1 LGEGIIP
8 SPFFNIKSMTT
19 IGEALGTL
27 GDVLIATMNTLH
39 DTLIE
44 TQKQINVC
52 VEEVELGSGGV
63 YNIFLVEQN
72 SEEFNIINR
81 AISELLPNFNEIVQ
95 ILHKRQLQGLN
106 VNKNKIGEYSK
117 KATISREKAEEKL
130 GRDLSHIKFINSK
143 GIEFVKYNWL
153 KFHEVSNVA
162 GFGNVDLN
170 FSNDLFEGYNT
181 IHIDAQN
188 LSKRG
193 IISIEADGVSY
204 YQELVN
210 KYGYEAFELTLE
222 EIGITNQK
230 LEEKVAELTL
240 KALWYGK

>member
-1 LGEGIIP
+1 
-8 SPFFNIKSMTT
+8 MTT

-27 GDVLIATMNTLH
+27 GDVLVATGNELH
-39 DTLIE
+39 DVLI
-44 TQKQINVC
+44 KISNI
-52 VEEVELGSGGV
+52 VEG
-63 YNIFLVEQN
+63 
-72 SEEFNIINR
+72 EEKWEIINQ
-81 AISELLPNFNEIVQ
+81 AIAELSPPFEEIVQ

-117 KATISREKAEEKL
+117 RATISREKAEEKL

-143 GIEFVKYNWL
+143 EIEFVKYNWL
-153 KFHEVSNVA
+153 KFHEVSKVA

-170 FSNDLFEGYNT
+170 FSNDLFEGYNI

-204 YQELVN
+204 YQELAD

>member
-1 LGEGIIP
+1 
-8 SPFFNIKSMTT
+8 MTT

-27 GDVLIATMNTLH
+27 GDVLVATGNELH
-39 DTLIE
+39 DVLI
-44 TQKQINVC
+44 KI
-52 VEEVELGSGGV
+52 
-63 YNIFLVEQN
+63 
-72 SEEFNIINR
+72 FNIVEGEEKWEIINQ
-81 AISELLPNFNEIVQ
+81 AIAELSPPFEEIVQ

-117 KATISREKAEEKL
+117 RATISKEKAEEKL

-143 GIEFVKYNWL
+143 EIEFIKYNWL
-153 KFHEVSNVA
+153 KFNEVSNVA

-170 FSNDLFEGYNT
+170 FSNDLLEGYN
-181 IHIDAQN
+181 IIRIDAQN

-204 YQELVN
+204 YQELAN

-240 KALWYGK
+240 KVLWYGK

>member
-1 LGEGIIP
+1 
-8 SPFFNIKSMTT
+8 MTT

-27 GDVLIATMNTLH
+27 GDVLIATMNALH
-39 DTLIE
+39 DIE
-44 TQKQINVC
+44 IPKQVNVD
-52 VEEVELGSGGV
+52 VEKDELDLGGV
-63 YNIFLVEQN
+63 YNILLVEQN
-72 SEEFNIINR
+72 SAEFNIINR
-81 AISELLPNFNEIVQ
+81 AIYELLPNFNEIVQ

-130 GRDLSHIKFINSK
+130 GRDLSHIKE
-143 GIEFVKYNWL
+143 IEFVKYNWL
-153 KFHEVSNVA
+153 KFNEVSNVA

-170 FSNDLFEGYNT
+170 FSNDLFEGYN
-181 IHIDAQN
+181 IIRIDAQN
-188 LSKRG
+188 LSNRG
-193 IISIEADGVSY
+193 IISIEANGVSY
-204 YQELVN
+204 YQELAN

-230 LEEKVAELTL
+230 LEEKVAELTF

>member
-1 LGEGIIP
+1 
-8 SPFFNIKSMTT
+8 MTT

-27 GDVLIATMNTLH
+27 GDVLVATGNELH
-39 DTLIE
+39 DVLI
-44 TQKQINVC
+44 KI
-52 VEEVELGSGGV
+52 
-63 YNIFLVEQN
+63 
-72 SEEFNIINR
+72 FNIVEGEEKWEIINQ
-81 AISELLPNFNEIVQ
+81 AIAELSPPFEEIVQ

-117 KATISREKAEEKL
+117 RATISKEKAEEKL
-130 GRDLSHIKFINSK
+130 GRDLSHIKFINMNE
-143 GIEFVKYNWL
+143 IEVAKYNWL

-170 FSNDLFEGYNT
+170 FSNDLLEGYN
-181 IHIDAQN
+181 IIRIDAQN

-204 YQELVN
+204 YKELAD

-222 EIGITNQK
+222 EIGITNKK

>member
-1 LGEGIIP
+1 
-8 SPFFNIKSMTT
+8 MTT

-27 GDVLIATMNTLH
+27 GDVLVATGNELH
-39 DTLIE
+39 DVLI
-44 TQKQINVC
+44 KI
-52 VEEVELGSGGV
+52 
-63 YNIFLVEQN
+63 
-72 SEEFNIINR
+72 FNIVEGEEKWEIINQ
-81 AISELLPNFNEIVQ
+81 AIAELSPPFEEIVQ

-117 KATISREKAEEKL
+117 RATISKEKAEEKL
-130 GRDLSHIKFINSK
+130 GRDLSHIKFINMNE
-143 GIEFVKYNWL
+143 IEVAKYNWL
-153 KFHEVSNVA
+153 KFHEVSKVA

-170 FSNDLFEGYNT
+170 FSNNLLEGYN
-181 IHIDAQN
+181 IIRIDAQN

-204 YQELVN
+204 YQELAN

>member
-1 LGEGIIP
+1 
-8 SPFFNIKSMTT
+8 MAT
-19 IGEALGTL
+19 IGEALGTF
-27 GDVLIATMNTLH
+27 GDVLIATMNALH
-39 DTLIE
+39 DTFMEIP
-44 TQKQINVC
+44 KQVNVD
-52 VEEVELGSGGV
+52 VEKDELDLGGV
-63 YNIFLVEQN
+63 YNTLLVEQN
-72 SEEFNIINR
+72 SLEFNIINR
-81 AISELLPNFNEIVQ
+81 AIYELLPDFNEIVQ

-130 GRDLSHIKFINSK
+130 GRDLSHIKE
-143 GIEFVKYNWL
+143 IEFIKYNWL
-153 KFHEVSNVA
+153 KFNEVSNVA

-170 FSNDLFEGYNT
+170 FSNDLFEGYN
-181 IHIDAQN
+181 IIRIDAQN

-193 IISIEADGVSY
+193 IISIEANGVSY
-204 YQELVN
+204 YQELAD

-230 LEEKVAELTL
+230 LEEKVAELTF

>member
-1 LGEGIIP
+1 
-8 SPFFNIKSMTT
+8 MAT

-27 GDVLIATMNTLH
+27 GDVLIATINALH

-44 TQKQINVC
+44 IPKQVNVD
-52 VEEVELGSGGV
+52 VEKDELDLGGV
-63 YNIFLVEQN
+63 YNILLVEQN
-72 SEEFNIINR
+72 SLEFNIINR
-81 AISELLPNFNEIVQ
+81 AIYELLPDFNEIVQ

-117 KATISREKAEEKL
+117 RATISREKAEEKL

-143 GIEFVKYNWL
+143 EIEFVKYNWL
-153 KFHEVSNVA
+153 KFHEISNVA

-170 FSNDLFEGYNT
+170 FSNDLFEGYN
-181 IHIDAQN
+181 IIRIDAQN

-193 IISIEADGVSY
+193 IISIEANGVSY
-204 YQELVN
+204 YQELAD

-230 LEEKVAELTL
+230 LEEKVADLTF

>member
-1 LGEGIIP
+1 
-8 SPFFNIKSMTT
+8 MTT

-27 GDVLIATMNTLH
+27 GDVLVATGNELH
-39 DTLIE
+39 DVLI
-44 TQKQINVC
+44 KI
-52 VEEVELGSGGV
+52 
-63 YNIFLVEQN
+63 
-72 SEEFNIINR
+72 FNIVEGEEKWEIINQ
-81 AISELLPNFNEIVQ
+81 AIAELSPPFEEIVQ

-117 KATISREKAEEKL
+117 RATISREKAEEKL
-130 GRDLSHIKFINSK
+130 GRDLSHIKFINMNE
-143 GIEFVKYNWL
+143 IEVAKYNWL

-170 FSNDLFEGYNT
+170 FSNNLLEGYNI

-204 YQELVN
+204 YQELAN

>member
-1 LGEGIIP
+1 
-8 SPFFNIKSMTT
+8 MTT

-27 GDVLIATMNTLH
+27 GDVLVATGNELH
-39 DTLIE
+39 DVLI
-44 TQKQINVC
+44 KI
-52 VEEVELGSGGV
+52 
-63 YNIFLVEQN
+63 
-72 SEEFNIINR
+72 FNIVEGEEKWEIINQ
-81 AISELLPNFNEIVQ
+81 AIAELSPPFEEIVQ

-117 KATISREKAEEKL
+117 RATISKEKAEEKL
-130 GRDLSHIKFINSK
+130 GRDLSHIKFINMNE
-143 GIEFVKYNWL
+143 IEVAKYNWL

-170 FSNDLFEGYNT
+170 FSNDLLEGYN
-181 IHIDAQN
+181 IIRIDAQN

-204 YQELVN
+204 YKELAD

-222 EIGITNQK
+222 EIGITNNK

>member
-1 LGEGIIP
+1 
-8 SPFFNIKSMTT
+8 MTT

-27 GDVLIATMNTLH
+27 GDVLIATMNALH
-39 DTLIE
+39 DTVIE
-44 TQKQINVC
+44 NVDIK
-52 VEEVELGSGGV
+52 EKVELDLDGV
-63 YNIFLVEQN
+63 YNILLVEQN
-72 SEEFNIINR
+72 SAEFNIINR

-130 GRDLSHIKFINSK
+130 GRDLSHIKFINMNE
-143 GIEFVKYNWL
+143 IEVAKYNWL
-153 KFHEVSNVA
+153 KFHEVSKVA

-170 FSNDLFEGYNT
+170 FSNNLLEGYN
-181 IHIDAQN
+181 IIRIDAQN
-188 LSKRG
+188 LSGRG
-193 IISIEADGVSY
+193 IISVEADGVSY
-204 YQELVN
+204 YQELADE
-210 KYGYEAFELTLE
+210 YGYEAFELTLE

-230 LEEKVAELTL
+230 LEEKVADLTF

>member
-1 LGEGIIP
+1 
-8 SPFFNIKSMTT
+8 MTT

-27 GDVLIATMNTLH
+27 GDVLIATMNELH
-39 DTLIE
+39 DTFIE
-44 TQKQINVC
+44 IPQQVNVD
-52 VEEVELGSGGV
+52 VEKDELDLGGV
-63 YNIFLVEQN
+63 YNVLLVEQN
-72 SEEFNIINR
+72 SAEFNIINR
-81 AISELLPNFNEIVQ
+81 AIYELLPNFNEIVQ

-117 KATISREKAEEKL
+117 RATISREKAEEKL
-130 GRDLSHIKFINSK
+130 GRDLSHIKE
-143 GIEFVKYNWL
+143 IEFIKYNWL
-153 KFHEVSNVA
+153 KFNEVSNVA

-170 FSNDLFEGYNT
+170 FSNDLFEGYN
-181 IHIDAQN
+181 IIRIDAQN

-204 YQELVN
+204 YQELAD

-230 LEEKVAELTL
+230 LEEKVAELTF

>member
-1 LGEGIIP
+1 
-8 SPFFNIKSMTT
+8 MTT
-19 IGEALGTL
+19 IGEALGTF
-27 GDVLIATMNTLH
+27 GDVLIATMNALH
-39 DTLIE
+39 DTFMEIP
-44 TQKQINVC
+44 KQVNVD
-52 VEEVELGSGGV
+52 VEKDELDLGGV
-63 YNIFLVEQN
+63 YDILLVEQN
-72 SEEFNIINR
+72 SLEFNIINR
-81 AISELLPNFNEIVQ
+81 AIYELLPDFNEIVE

-117 KATISREKAEEKL
+117 RSTISREKAEEKL
-130 GRDLSHIKFINSK
+130 GRDLSHIKE
-143 GIEFVKYNWL
+143 IEFIKYNWL
-153 KFHEVSNVA
+153 KFNEVSNVA

-170 FSNDLFEGYNT
+170 FSNDLFEGYN
-181 IHIDAQN
+181 IIRVDAQN

-204 YQELVN
+204 YQELAA

-230 LEEKVAELTL
+230 LEEKVADLTF

>member
-1 LGEGIIP
+1 
-8 SPFFNIKSMTT
+8 MTT

-27 GDVLIATMNTLH
+27 GDVLVATGNELH
-39 DTLIE
+39 DVLI
-44 TQKQINVC
+44 KI
-52 VEEVELGSGGV
+52 
-63 YNIFLVEQN
+63 
-72 SEEFNIINR
+72 FNIVEGEEKWEIINQ
-81 AISELLPNFNEIVQ
+81 AIAELSPPFEEIVQ

-117 KATISREKAEEKL
+117 RATISKEKAEEKL
-130 GRDLSHIKFINSK
+130 GRDLSHIKFINMNE
-143 GIEFVKYNWL
+143 IEVAKYNWL
-153 KFHEVSNVA
+153 KFHEVSKVA

-170 FSNDLFEGYNT
+170 FSNDLFEGYN
-181 IHIDAQN
+181 IIRIDAQN

-204 YQELVN
+204 YQELAN

>member
-1 LGEGIIP
+1 
-8 SPFFNIKSMTT
+8 MTT

-27 GDVLIATMNTLH
+27 GDVLIETMNALH
-39 DTLIE
+39 DTFIE
-44 TQKQINVC
+44 IPQQVNVD
-52 VEEVELGSGGV
+52 VEKDELDLGGV
-63 YNIFLVEQN
+63 YDILLVEQN
-72 SEEFNIINR
+72 SAEFNIINR
-81 AISELLPNFNEIVQ
+81 AIYELLPDFNEIVQ

-130 GRDLSHIKFINSK
+130 GRDLSHIKE
-143 GIEFVKYNWL
+143 IEFIKYNWL
-153 KFHEVSNVA
+153 KFNEVSNVA

-170 FSNDLFEGYNT
+170 FSNDLFEGYN
-181 IHIDAQN
+181 IIRVDAQN

-193 IISIEADGVSY
+193 IISIEANGVSY
-204 YQELVN
+204 YQELAD

-230 LEEKVAELTL
+230 LEEKVADLTF

>member
-1 LGEGIIP
+1 
-8 SPFFNIKSMTT
+8 MTT

-27 GDVLIATMNTLH
+27 GDVLVATGNELH
-39 DTLIE
+39 DVLI
-44 TQKQINVC
+44 KI
-52 VEEVELGSGGV
+52 
-63 YNIFLVEQN
+63 
-72 SEEFNIINR
+72 FNIVEGEEKWEIINQ
-81 AISELLPNFNEIVQ
+81 AIAELSPPFEEIVQ

-117 KATISREKAEEKL
+117 RATISREKAEEKL

-143 GIEFVKYNWL
+143 EIEFVKYNWL
-153 KFHEVSNVA
+153 KFNEVSNVA

-170 FSNDLFEGYNT
+170 FSNNLLEGYNI

-204 YQELVN
+204 YQELAD

>member
-1 LGEGIIP
+1 
-8 SPFFNIKSMTT
+8 MTT

-44 TQKQINVC
+44 TQKQINVG

-63 YNIFLVEQN
+63 YNILLIEQN
-72 SEEFNIINR
+72 SIEFNTINR
-81 AISELLPNFNEIVQ
+81 AISELLPNFNETIQ

-117 KATISREKAEEKL
+117 RATISREKAEEKL
-130 GRDLSHIKFINSK
+130 GRDLSHIKE
-143 GIEFVKYNWL
+143 IEFIKYNWL
-153 KFHEVSNVA
+153 KFNEVSKVA

-170 FSNDLFEGYNT
+170 FSNDLFEGYN
-181 IHIDAQN
+181 IIRIDAQN

-204 YQELVN
+204 YQKLAD

-230 LEEKVAELTL
+230 LEEKVADLTF

>member
-1 LGEGIIP
+1 
-8 SPFFNIKSMTT
+8 MTT

-27 GDVLIATMNTLH
+27 GDVLVATGNELH
-39 DTLIE
+39 DVLI
-44 TQKQINVC
+44 KI
-52 VEEVELGSGGV
+52 
-63 YNIFLVEQN
+63 
-72 SEEFNIINR
+72 FNIVEGEEKWEIINQ
-81 AISELLPNFNEIVQ
+81 AIAELSPPFEEIVQ

-117 KATISREKAEEKL
+117 RATISREKAEEKL
-130 GRDLSHIKFINSK
+130 GRDLSHIKFINMNE
-143 GIEFVKYNWL
+143 IEVAKYNWL
-153 KFHEVSNVA
+153 KFHEVSKVA

-170 FSNDLFEGYNT
+170 FSNDLLEGYNI

-204 YQELVN
+204 YQELVD

-230 LEEKVAELTL
+230 LEEKVAELTF

>member
-1 LGEGIIP
+1 
-8 SPFFNIKSMTT
+8 MTT

-27 GDVLIATMNTLH
+27 GDVLIETMNALH
-39 DTLIE
+39 DTFIE
-44 TQKQINVC
+44 IPQQVNVD
-52 VEEVELGSGGV
+52 VEKDELDLGGV
-63 YNIFLVEQN
+63 YDILLVEQN
-72 SEEFNIINR
+72 SAEFNIINR
-81 AISELLPNFNEIVQ
+81 AIYELLPDFNEIVQ

-130 GRDLSHIKFINSK
+130 GRDLSHIKE
-143 GIEFVKYNWL
+143 IEFIKYNWL
-153 KFHEVSNVA
+153 KFNEVSNVA

-170 FSNDLFEGYNT
+170 FSNDLFEGYN
-181 IHIDAQN
+181 IIRIDAQN

-193 IISIEADGVSY
+193 IISIEANGVSY
-204 YQELVN
+204 YQELAD

-230 LEEKVAELTL
+230 LEEKVADLTF

>member
-1 LGEGIIP
+1 
-8 SPFFNIKSMTT
+8 MTT

-27 GDVLIATMNTLH
+27 GDVLIATMNALH
-39 DTLIE
+39 DIE
-44 TQKQINVC
+44 IPKQVNVD
-52 VEEVELGSGGV
+52 VEKDELDLGGV
-63 YNIFLVEQN
+63 YNILLVEQN
-72 SEEFNIINR
+72 SAEFNIINR
-81 AISELLPNFNEIVQ
+81 AIYELLPDFNEIVQ

-106 VNKNKIGEYSK
+106 VNKNKIGEYRK

-130 GRDLSHIKFINSK
+130 GRDLSHIKE
-143 GIEFVKYNWL
+143 IEFVKYNWL
-153 KFHEVSNVA
+153 KFNEVSNVA

-170 FSNDLFEGYNT
+170 FSNDLFEGYN
-181 IHIDAQN
+181 IIRVDAQN

-193 IISIEADGVSY
+193 IISIEANGVSY
-204 YQELVN
+204 YQELAD

-230 LEEKVAELTL
+230 LEEKVAELTF

>member
-1 LGEGIIP
+1 
-8 SPFFNIKSMTT
+8 MTT

-27 GDVLIATMNTLH
+27 GDVLIATMNALH

-44 TQKQINVC
+44 IPEQVNVD
-52 VEEVELGSGGV
+52 VGEDELDLGGV
-63 YNIFLVEQN
+63 YNILLVEQN
-72 SEEFNIINR
+72 SSEFNTINR
-81 AISELLPNFNEIVQ
+81 AIYELLPDFNEIVE

-117 KATISREKAEEKL
+117 RATISREKAEEKL
-130 GRDLSHIKFINSK
+130 GRDLSHIKE
-143 GIEFVKYNWL
+143 IEFVKYNWL
-153 KFHEVSNVA
+153 KFHEISNVA

-170 FSNDLFEGYNT
+170 FSNDLFEGYN
-181 IHIDAQN
+181 IIRIDAQN

-193 IISIEADGVSY
+193 IISIEANGVSY
-204 YQELVN
+204 YQELAD

-230 LEEKVAELTL
+230 LEEKVAELTF

>member
-1 LGEGIIP
+1 
-8 SPFFNIKSMTT
+8 MTT

-27 GDVLIATMNTLH
+27 GDVLVATGNELH
-39 DTLIE
+39 DVLI
-44 TQKQINVC
+44 KI
-52 VEEVELGSGGV
+52 
-63 YNIFLVEQN
+63 
-72 SEEFNIINR
+72 FNIVEGEEKWEIINQ
-81 AISELLPNFNEIVQ
+81 AIAELSPPFEEIVQ

-117 KATISREKAEEKL
+117 RATISREKAEEKL

-143 GIEFVKYNWL
+143 EFEFVKYNWL
-153 KFHEVSNVA
+153 KFHEISNVA

-170 FSNDLFEGYNT
+170 FSNDLFEGYN
-181 IHIDAQN
+181 IIRIDAQN

-204 YQELVN
+204 YQELAD

>member
-1 LGEGIIP
+1 
-8 SPFFNIKSMTT
+8 MTT

-27 GDVLIATMNTLH
+27 GDVLIETMNALH
-39 DTLIE
+39 DTFMEIP
-44 TQKQINVC
+44 KQVNVD
-52 VEEVELGSGGV
+52 VEKDELDLGGV
-63 YNIFLVEQN
+63 YNTLLVEQN
-72 SEEFNIINR
+72 SLEFNIINR
-81 AISELLPNFNEIVQ
+81 AIYELLPDFNEIVQ

-117 KATISREKAEEKL
+117 RATISREKAEEKL

-143 GIEFVKYNWL
+143 EIEFVKYNWL
-153 KFHEVSNVA
+153 KFNEVSNVA

-170 FSNDLFEGYNT
+170 FSNDLFEGYN
-181 IHIDAQN
+181 IIRIDAQN

-193 IISIEADGVSY
+193 IISIEANGVSY
-204 YQELVN
+204 YQELAN

-230 LEEKVAELTL
+230 LEEKVAELTF

>member
-1 LGEGIIP
+1 
-8 SPFFNIKSMTT
+8 MTT

-27 GDVLIATMNTLH
+27 GDVLVATGNELH
-39 DTLIE
+39 DVLI
-44 TQKQINVC
+44 KI
-52 VEEVELGSGGV
+52 
-63 YNIFLVEQN
+63 
-72 SEEFNIINR
+72 FNIVEGEEKWEIINQ
-81 AISELLPNFNEIVQ
+81 AIAELSPPFEEIVQ

-117 KATISREKAEEKL
+117 RATISKEKAEEKL
-130 GRDLSHIKFINSK
+130 GRDLSHIKFINMNE
-143 GIEFVKYNWL
+143 IEVAKYNWL
-153 KFHEVSNVA
+153 KFHEVSKVA

-170 FSNDLFEGYNT
+170 FSNDLFEGYNI

-193 IISIEADGVSY
+193 IISIKADGVSY
-204 YQELVN
+204 YQELAD

>member
-1 LGEGIIP
+1 
-8 SPFFNIKSMTT
+8 MTT

-27 GDVLIATMNTLH
+27 GDVLVATGNELH
-39 DTLIE
+39 DVLI
-44 TQKQINVC
+44 KI
-52 VEEVELGSGGV
+52 
-63 YNIFLVEQN
+63 
-72 SEEFNIINR
+72 FNIVEGEEKWEIINQ
-81 AISELLPNFNEIVQ
+81 AIAELSPPFEEIVQ

-117 KATISREKAEEKL
+117 RATISREKAEEKL
-130 GRDLSHIKFINSK
+130 GRDLSHIKFINMNE
-143 GIEFVKYNWL
+143 IEVAKYNWL

-170 FSNDLFEGYNT
+170 FSNNLLEGYN
-181 IHIDAQN
+181 IIRIDAQN

-204 YQELVN
+204 YQELAN

-240 KALWYGK
+240 KVLWYGK

>member
-1 LGEGIIP
+1 
-8 SPFFNIKSMTT
+8 MTT

-27 GDVLIATMNTLH
+27 GDVLVATGNELH
-39 DTLIE
+39 DVLI
-44 TQKQINVC
+44 KISNI
-52 VEEVELGSGGV
+52 VEG
-63 YNIFLVEQN
+63 
-72 SEEFNIINR
+72 EEKWEIINQ
-81 AISELLPNFNEIVQ
+81 AIAELSPPFEEIVQ

-117 KATISREKAEEKL
+117 RATISKEKAEEKL
-130 GRDLSHIKFINSK
+130 GRDLSHIEFINSN
-143 GIEFVKYNWL
+143 GIEVVKYNWL
-153 KFHEVSNVA
+153 KFNEVSKVA

-170 FSNDLFEGYNT
+170 FSNNLLEGYNI

-193 IISIEADGVSY
+193 IISVEADGVSY
-204 YQELVN
+204 YQELVD